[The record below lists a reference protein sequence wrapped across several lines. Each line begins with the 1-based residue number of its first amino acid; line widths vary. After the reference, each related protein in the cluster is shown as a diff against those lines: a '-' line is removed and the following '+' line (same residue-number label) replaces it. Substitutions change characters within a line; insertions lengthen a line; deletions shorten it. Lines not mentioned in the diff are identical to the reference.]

1 MMERSVNVAES
12 EYITPDD
19 LPAGFSRAVERSRS
33 GSRGYVR
40 RRSGDTYDRDL
51 VVSLLE
57 KYGDNKTK
65 VCEEL
70 GISRPTLYRKLK
82 SGGSTTGTDP
92 AVTMYQKCKHPC
104 NITVVL
110 FQHFCIV
117 NKNSNISLDFSSAM
131 Y

>member
-1 MMERSVNVAES
+1 MRRRGISADAAGALIAYDWPGNVLELRNMMERSVNVAES

-82 SGGSTTGTDP
+82 KWGLYDGD
-92 AVTMYQKCKHPC
+92 
-104 NITVVL
+104 
-110 FQHFCIV
+110 
-117 NKNSNISLDFSSAM
+117 
-131 Y
+131 